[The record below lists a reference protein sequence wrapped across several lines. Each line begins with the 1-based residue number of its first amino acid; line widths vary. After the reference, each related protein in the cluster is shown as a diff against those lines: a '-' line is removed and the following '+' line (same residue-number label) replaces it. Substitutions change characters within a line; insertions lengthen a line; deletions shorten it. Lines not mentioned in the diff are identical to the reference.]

1 MVAADIK
8 GAAPRMSSSTT
19 LPRRTTPKTLI
30 GPYEVV
36 GKPLGRGGMA
46 TVYRVQDDRG
56 RQFAVKEF
64 LPTLAADRDLARR
77 FRQEF
82 AILSQLSHPNL
93 VKVLEL
99 FEANGT
105 LNIRMEY
112 LDAMSLKDVLRQ
124 TKPIPMMAA
133 MAVGSRVAGALA
145 YAHEKGILHRDVK
158 PDNILL
164 TAQGKVKLADFG
176 VARAGHGA
184 GTRAGAVVG
193 TPAYLGPEQLS
204 GRLDLTASA
213 DLYSL
218 GVVLYEMLE
227 GRLPFPAGRAA
238 GLVEMVTQRSTKPP
252 RAPARIADAQVKNL
266 VLACLSPDPNARP
279 QRAQEIHDLLGA
291 LDGPRPEEEVAHVV
305 QVSRAVSQRTEV
317 RRQPEGIAQVVAE
330 RAVHAARVPRV
341 TRSEE
346 RPATHRRKPD
356 DDEDLP
362 TLLTERIT
370 RGLHA
375 CSTLIVGGLLCW
387 VLFGW
392 PFGASP
398 AELVEWGWSLVKALV
413 ARWQAPI

>member
-1 MVAADIK
+1 
-8 GAAPRMSSSTT
+8 MSSSTT
-19 LPRRTTPKTLI
+19 LPRRTTPKSLI

-46 TVYRVQDDRG
+46 TVYRVQDSQG

-77 FRQEF
+77 FRLEF
-82 AILSQLSHPNL
+82 EILSELNHPNL

-105 LNIRMEY
+105 LNIRMEH
-112 LDAMSLKDVLRQ
+112 LDAMSLKDVMRA
-124 TKPIPMMAA
+124 TKPIPAMAA
-133 MAVGSRVAGALA
+133 MAIAARVAGALA
-145 YAHEKGILHRDVK
+145 YAHDKGILHRDVK

-164 TAQGKVKLADFG
+164 TTKGKVKLADFG
-176 VARAGHGA
+176 VARAGRGT
-184 GTRAGAVVG
+184 GTRAGCVVG

-218 GVVLYEMLE
+218 GVVIYEMLE
-227 GRLPFPAGRAA
+227 GKLPFPAGRAA
-238 GLVEMVTQRSTKPP
+238 GLVEMVNQRSTKPP
-252 RAPARIADAQVKNL
+252 RPAVRIADPQVKAL

-279 QRAQEIHDLLGA
+279 QKAGDIHDLLGA

-305 QVSRAVSQRTEV
+305 QVSRSLSTRGAT
-317 RRQPEGIAQVVAE
+317 RRGQPAPAPEAPPEPRREAPQD
-330 RAVHAARVPRV
+330 RA
-341 TRSEE
+341 E
-346 RPATHRRKPD
+346 RPARPVRAVEQKKNA
-356 DDEDLP
+356 DDEYN
-362 TLLTERIT
+362 TISELLTERIT
-370 RGLHA
+370 RGISAL
-375 CSTLIVGGLLCW
+375 STIVVGALICF

-392 PFGASP
+392 PFGASF
-398 AELVEWGWSLVKALV
+398 AELVEWAWALAKALV

>member
-1 MVAADIK
+1 
-8 GAAPRMSSSTT
+8 MSFSTT

-46 TVYRVQDDRG
+46 TVYRVQDEKG
-56 RQFAVKEF
+56 RLFAVKEF
-64 LPTLAADRDLARR
+64 LPTLAADRELARR

-82 AILSQLSHPNL
+82 AILSELSHPNL

-133 MAVGSRVAGALA
+133 MAVGSRVAAALA

-164 TAQGKVKLADFG
+164 TAKGKVKLADFG

-204 GRLDLTASA
+204 GRLDITPAA
-213 DLYSL
+213 DIYSL
-218 GVVLYEMLE
+218 GVVLFEMLE
-227 GRLPFPAGRAA
+227 GKLPFPAGRAA
-238 GLVEMVTQRSTKPP
+238 GLVEMVQQRTTKPP
-252 RAPARIADAQVKNL
+252 RAPQRIADQQVKDL

-279 QRAQEIHDLLGA
+279 QRADDIHDLLGA
-291 LDGPRPEEEVAHVV
+291 LDGPRPEDEVAHVV
-305 QVSRAVSQRTEV
+305 QVSRQVSQRT
-317 RRQPEGIAQVVAE
+317 VV
-330 RAVHAARVPRV
+330 RAVPDPEPAPERQVNPERVPRV
-341 TRSEE
+341 VKSED
-346 RPATHRRKPD
+346 RPEPRRRRRQEED
-356 DDEDLP
+356 DDPSDMP
-362 TLLTERIT
+362 TLLTQRIQ

-375 CSTLIVGGLLCW
+375 CSTLIVGGLIAW
-387 VLFGW
+387 VVFGW
-392 PFGASP
+392 PFGGSAV
-398 AELVEWGWSLVKALV
+398 ELCEWAWSLVRALT